1 MKSTYFPM
9 QCEPKLRVSIS
20 FWFTPKRCNIYVFTS
35 EAGTIVH
42 ESVWQYISSA
52 IQCQYFIVY
61 LLCGPERKWLWFWRK
76 CSSGI
81 LDKRPCLWQERH
93 LISKC
98 IRWKWWSHVI
108 SWVPSFLGVGRSLRV
123 FGGWGWGV
131 GWRGALAQGHHV
143 EAAAPITFNLWD
155 YHNPLEQFLASKTMC
170 Y

>member
-1 MKSTYFPM
+1 MLYDTFYFG
-9 QCEPKLRVSIS
+9 LR
-20 FWFTPKRCNIYVFTS
+20 FTHKKIKIYVFTS
-35 EAGTIVH
+35 EAHTIVY
-42 ESVWQYISSA
+42 EAVWLVLLSKVSIRKYP
-52 IQCQYFIVY
+52 Y
-61 LLCGPERKWLWFWRK
+61 LYGPKRKWPWLWRK

-155 YHNPLEQFLASKTMC
+155 YHNPLEQCLASKTMC